1 MKEGSGIS
9 LAIAIGCVTCF
20 VLMPPLLVVL
30 IYLMITAMAGA
41 RAFGIGE
48 QAGMATGVLV
58 GIVAIVGTLTTLL
71 AVGMGKIGASLT
83 PKKADRGSS

>member
-9 LAIAIGCVTCF
+9 LAIAFACVTLF

-41 RAFGIGE
+41 RAIGVGE
-48 QAGMATGVLV
+48 HAGTATGILV
-58 GIVAIVGTLTTLL
+58 GVVAIVGTLTTLL
-71 AVGMGKIGASLT
+71 AVGIGKLGGSLT
-83 PKKADRGSS
+83 P